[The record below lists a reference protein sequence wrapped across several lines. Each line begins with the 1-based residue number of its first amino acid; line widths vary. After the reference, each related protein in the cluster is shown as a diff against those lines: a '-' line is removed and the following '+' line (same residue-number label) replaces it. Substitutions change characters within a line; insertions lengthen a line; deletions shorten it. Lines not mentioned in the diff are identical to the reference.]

1 MGSLQRCRGRRA
13 QAGRQR
19 RLPGAFLTRRTR
31 SGSSGVGRLALAPL
45 QEVGPAG
52 PAASPPPAAAAPG
65 SPCPGIASAQRAAL
79 DAHATVPR
87 PCLPG
92 ARGQGGGAGTASWHP
107 GGFAGAR
114 RCCAVLGWGGFGASR
129 WGLRPRRTGRCPGVG
144 MRWTP
149 EEGFP
154 RKSEAPGLGPC
165 PLPATVAI
173 LALMPFNY
181 RPRQAWPCVP
191 LHYAIAIGAA
201 PPSRPTP
208 VDN

>member
-1 MGSLQRCRGRRA
+1 MLRTPGTGRA
-13 QAGRQR
+13 TR

-31 SGSSGVGRLALAPL
+31 SGSSGVGWRLWLRCKRWGRPPL
-45 QEVGPAG
+45 P
-52 PAASPPPAAAAPG
+52 ASPPPLAAAPALRVPA
-65 SPCPGIASAQRAAL
+65 SPLRSGPRSTPMQRCHGGACPAPAGRAGVLA
-79 DAHATVPR
+79 PR
-87 PCLPG
+87 PGTRVALLEC
-92 ARGQGGGAGTASWHP
+92 AGVVP
-107 GGFAGAR
+107 YR
-114 RCCAVLGWGGFGASR
+114 GASR
-129 WGLRPRRTGRCPGVG
+129 QGLRPRCTNVLEWGDVSGL
-144 MRWTP
+144 P

-173 LALMPFNY
+173 LALLPFNY

-208 VDN
+208 LDN